1 MPAFAKGQEPKPTA
15 LLFAISPWPGARIPI
30 GNFSVEVEA
39 MRTLYVRSCKTGN
52 LAERSTICQPCH
64 KPSPILIGTNPKDTF
79 GKTNTMKTLNI
90 FLLLLLTLSSCTPG
104 GEVTTFILVRHA
116 EKGDDGT
123 KDPDL
128 RAEGMARAN
137 RLAFMLKDTPLKAIY
152 STNFRRT
159 RNTVAPI
166 ADVQNL
172 EVQLYEPY
180 KIDDIRKMYVLNHGG
195 TVLVCGHANNLPW
208 TANMLLGKETYDD
221 FQEDEYGTV
230 LIVAVVEMGKEASVT
245 RVNY

>member
-1 MPAFAKGQEPKPTA
+1 MRIISYVVFIA
-15 LLFAISPWPGARIPI
+15 LF
-30 GNFSVEVEA
+30 
-39 MRTLYVRSCKTGN
+39 
-52 LAERSTICQPCH
+52 
-64 KPSPILIGTNPKDTF
+64 
-79 GKTNTMKTLNI
+79 
-90 FLLLLLTLSSCTPG
+90 SCTPG

-116 EKGDDGT
+116 EKADDGT

-128 RAEGMARAN
+128 QAEGMARSN

-172 EVQLYEPY
+172 EVESYEPY
-180 KIDDIRKMYVLNHGG
+180 QIDDIRKMYVLNHGG

-208 TANMLLGKETYDD
+208 TANMLLGKEVYQDLD
-221 FQEDEYGTV
+221 EDEYGTV
-230 LIVAVVEMGKEASVT
+230 LIVSVVEMGKVSSVT
-245 RVNY
+245 MVNY